1 MSDPTPKASPGT
13 IVSDVDMGAP
23 ATMRGGWLPRLI
35 AGHIFLHS
43 SMVAMRMATPL
54 LALRLGHSAWHVG
67 LLLALFSLSQVFL
80 SLPAGR
86 YADRHGLQRPVRLA
100 VLSAMVGAA
109 LSLLFPV
116 FEVMCVSALCM
127 GAASGTAS
135 VALQRHVGRAAR
147 DSVELRRVFSW
158 LAIGP
163 ALSNFFGAV
172 AAGLL
177 IDYGAL
183 LMPVILSQPG
193 FRAAFLFALCMPLLC
208 AWCFRGVPELEPVT
222 PVSGAQASAWYLL
235 QSPPMRRLLM
245 VNWILSSCWD
255 VHTFV
260 VPVLGHERALSAS
273 VIGTILGAFAVAAVG
288 VRLLIPIAAAHVKE
302 WHALTASMV
311 LTASVFAVYPFM
323 QSPWG
328 MGLCSVFLGIALGA
342 VQPMIMSTLHQITPH
357 AQHGQ
362 AIGLRLTTINFSSVV
377 MPLLFGSVGA
387 VVGVSVVF
395 WTVGAMV
402 ALGARSAWRLRA

>member
-13 IVSDVDMGAP
+13 IVSDTDMGAP

-54 LALRLGHSAWHVG
+54 LALRMGHSAWHVG

-80 SLPAGR
+80 SLPAGG
-86 YADRHGLQRPVRLA
+86 YADRHGLQRPVRLS
-100 VLSAMVGAA
+100 VVSAMVGAA

-158 LAIGP
+158 VAIGP

-177 IDYGAL
+177 IDYGGL
-183 LMPVILSQPG
+183 LIPASLSQPG
-193 FRAAFLFALCMPLLC
+193 FRAAFLFALCMPLIS
-208 AWCFRGVPELEPVT
+208 AWCIRGVPELEAVT
-222 PVSGAQASAWYLL
+222 PASGVQASAWYLL
-235 QSPPMRRLLM
+235 QSPPMRRLLI
-245 VNWILSSCWD
+245 VNWLLSCCWD

-377 MPLLFGSVGA
+377 MPLLFGSAGA

>member
-1 MSDPTPKASPGT
+1 
-13 IVSDVDMGAP
+13 
-23 ATMRGGWLPRLI
+23 MRGGWLPRLI

-43 SMVAMRMATPL
+43 AMVAMRMATPL
-54 LALRLGHSAWHVG
+54 LALRMGHSPWHVG
-67 LLLALFSLSQVFL
+67 LLLSLFSLSQVFL

-86 YADRHGLQRPVRLA
+86 YADRHGLQQPVRLA
-100 VLSAMVGAA
+100 VLSALAGAA
-109 LSLLFPV
+109 LSLVLPV
-116 FEVMCVSALCM
+116 FEVMCASALCM
-127 GAASGTAS
+127 GAASGIAS

-147 DSVELRRVFSW
+147 DTAELRRVFSW

-163 ALSNFFGAV
+163 AVSNFFGAV
-172 AAGLL
+172 AAGVL

-183 LMPVILSQPG
+183 AMPEGLSHPG
-193 FRAAFLFALCMPLLC
+193 FRAAFLFALCMPLLS
-208 AWCFRGVPELEPVT
+208 AWCIRGVPELEPVT
-222 PVSGAQASAWYLL
+222 PATGPQTSAWYLL

-245 VNWILSSCWD
+245 VNWLLSSCWD

-273 VIGTILGAFAVAAVG
+273 VIGTILGGFAVAAVG
-288 VRLLIPIAAAHVKE
+288 VRLLIPIAAAQVKE

-311 LTASVFAVYPFM
+311 LTAGLFLVYPFM
-323 QSPWG
+323 HSAWG
-328 MGLCSVFLGIALGA
+328 MGVCSVILGIALGA

-377 MPLLFGSVGA
+377 MPLLFGSAGA

-395 WTVGAMV
+395 WTVGTLV

>member
-1 MSDPTPKASPGT
+1 
-13 IVSDVDMGAP
+13 
-23 ATMRGGWLPRLI
+23 
-35 AGHIFLHS
+35 
-43 SMVAMRMATPL
+43 MVGMRMATPL
-54 LALRLGHSAWHVG
+54 LALHLGHSAWHVG

-100 VLSAMVGAA
+100 VLSAMTGAGLA
-109 LSLLFPV
+109 LLFPL
-116 FEVMCVSALCM
+116 FEVMCLSALFM

-147 DSVELRRVFSW
+147 DSAELRRVFSW

-163 ALSNFFGAV
+163 ALSNFFGSV

-177 IDYGAL
+177 IDYGAQL
-183 LMPVILSQPG
+183 LPLGLAHAG
-193 FRAAFLFALCMPLLC
+193 FRAAFLFALLMPLISVLC
-208 AWCFRGVPELEPVT
+208 IRAVRELEPVV
-222 PVSGAQASAWYLL
+222 PPFGKQPSAWYLL

-245 VNWILSSCWD
+245 VNWMLSSCWD

-273 VIGTILGAFAVAAVG
+273 VIGTILGGFAVAAVG
-288 VRLLIPIAAAHVKE
+288 VRLLIPLAAAHVKE
-302 WHALTASMV
+302 WHALTAAML
-311 LTASVFAVYPFM
+311 LTGGVFAVYPFM
-323 QSPWG
+323 QSAWT
-328 MGLCSVFLGIALGA
+328 MGLCSVVLGIALGL

-377 MPLLFGSVGA
+377 MPLLFGSAGA
-387 VVGVSVVF
+387 LVGVSVVF

-402 ALGARSAWRLRA
+402 ALGARSAWRLRV

>member
-13 IVSDVDMGAP
+13 IVSDLDMGAP

-54 LALRLGHSAWHVG
+54 LALRMGHSAWHVG

-80 SLPAGR
+80 SLPAGG
-86 YADRHGLQRPVRLA
+86 YADRHGLQRPVRLS
-100 VLSAMVGAA
+100 VVSAMVGAA

-158 LAIGP
+158 VAIGP

-183 LMPVILSQPG
+183 LMPVSLSQPG

-208 AWCFRGVPELEPVT
+208 AWCIRGVPELGPVT

-328 MGLCSVFLGIALGA
+328 MGLCSIFLGIALGA

-377 MPLLFGSVGA
+377 MPLLFGSAGA

>member
-13 IVSDVDMGAP
+13 IVSDLDMGAP

-54 LALRLGHSAWHVG
+54 LALRMGHSAWHVG

-80 SLPAGR
+80 SLPAGG

-158 LAIGP
+158 VAIGP

-183 LMPVILSQPG
+183 LMPASLSQPG
-193 FRAAFLFALCMPLLC
+193 FRAAFLFALCMPLIS
-208 AWCFRGVPELEPVT
+208 AWCIRGVPELEAVT
-222 PVSGAQASAWYLL
+222 PASGVQASAWYLL
-235 QSPPMRRLLM
+235 QSSPMRRLLI
-245 VNWILSSCWD
+245 VNWLLSCCWD

-323 QSPWG
+323 RSPWG
-328 MGLCSVFLGIALGA
+328 MGLCSIFLGIALGA

>member
-1 MSDPTPKASPGT
+1 MNGPTPPAGPD
-13 IVSDVDMGAP
+13 IARSDAGVQAHATAP
-23 ATMRGGWLPRLI
+23 GGWLPRLI
-35 AGHIFLHS
+35 GGHIFLHS

-54 LALRLGHSAWHVG
+54 LALRMGHSAWHVG
-67 LLLALFSLSQVFL
+67 LLLSLFSVSQVFL

-86 YADRHGLQRPVRLA
+86 YADRHGLQRPVQLA
-100 VLSAMVGAA
+100 VLWALIGAA

-116 FEVMCVSALCM
+116 FEVMCASALCM
-127 GAASGTAS
+127 GAASGIAS

-163 ALSNFFGAV
+163 AVSNFFGAV

-177 IDYGAL
+177 IDYGARAL
-183 LMPVILSQPG
+183 PEGLAHPG
-193 FRAAFLFALCMPLLC
+193 FRAAFLFALCMPLLS
-208 AWCFRGVPELEPVT
+208 AWCIRGVPELEPVAPAT
-222 PVSGAQASAWYLL
+222 GTQASAWNLL
-235 QSPPMRRLLM
+235 QSPAMRRLLM
-245 VNWILSSCWD
+245 VNWLFSSCWD

-273 VIGTILGAFAVAAVG
+273 VIGTILGGFAVAAVA
-288 VRLLIPIAAAHVKE
+288 VRLFIPIAAAGVKE

-311 LTASVFAVYPFM
+311 LTASVFLIYPWM
-323 QSPWG
+323 HSAWA
-328 MGLCSVFLGIALGA
+328 MGVCSVVLGIALGA

-362 AIGLRLTTINFSSVV
+362 AIGLRLTTINFSSVL

-395 WTVGAMV
+395 WTVGTMV
-402 ALGARSAWRLRA
+402 ALGTPSAWRLRA

>member
-1 MSDPTPKASPGT
+1 MA
-13 IVSDVDMGAP
+13 AP

-35 AGHIFLHS
+35 VGHIFLHS
-43 SMVAMRMATPL
+43 AMVAMRMATPL
-54 LALRLGHSAWHVG
+54 LALRMGHSAWHVG
-67 LLLALFSLSQVFL
+67 LLLSLFSLSQVFL

-100 VLSAMVGAA
+100 VLAALVGAA
-109 LSLLFPV
+109 LTLLFPV

-127 GAASGTAS
+127 GAASGIAS

-163 ALSNFFGAV
+163 AVSNFFGAV
-172 AAGLL
+172 AAGVL

-183 LMPVILSQPG
+183 AMPEGLSQPG
-193 FRAAFLFALCMPLLC
+193 FRAAFLFALCMPLLS
-208 AWCFRGVPELEPVT
+208 AWCIRGVPELEPVT
-222 PVSGAQASAWYLL
+222 PATGVQASAWHLL
-235 QSPPMRRLLM
+235 KSPSMRRLLM
-245 VNWILSSCWD
+245 VNWLFSSCWD

-273 VIGTILGAFAVAAVG
+273 VIGTILGGFAIAAVG
-288 VRLLIPIAAAHVKE
+288 VRLLIPMAAARVKE

-311 LTASVFAVYPFM
+311 LTASVFLVYPFM
-323 QSPWG
+323 HSAWG
-328 MGLCSVFLGIALGA
+328 MGVCSVVLGIALGA

-377 MPLLFGSVGA
+377 MPLLFGSAGA

>member
-1 MSDPTPKASPGT
+1 
-13 IVSDVDMGAP
+13 MGAP

-86 YADRHGLQRPVRLA
+86 YADRYGLQRPVRLA

-109 LSLLFPV
+109 LSLLCPV

-183 LMPVILSQPG
+183 LMPVSLSQPG

-328 MGLCSVFLGIALGA
+328 MGLCSIFLGIALGA

-377 MPLLFGSVGA
+377 MPLLFGSAGA

>member
-1 MSDPTPKASPGT
+1 MPPPAGPDIARSDAEVQAHAT
-13 IVSDVDMGAP
+13 AP
-23 ATMRGGWLPRLI
+23 GGWLPLLI
-35 AGHIFLHS
+35 GAHIFLHS

-54 LALRLGHSAWHVG
+54 LALRMGHSAWHVG
-67 LLLALFSLSQVFL
+67 LLLSLFSVSQVFL

-86 YADRHGLQRPVRLA
+86 YADRHGLQRPMRLA
-100 VLSAMVGAA
+100 VLWALVGAA

-116 FEVMCVSALCM
+116 FEVMCASALCM
-127 GAASGTAS
+127 GAASGIAS

-163 ALSNFFGAV
+163 AVSNFFGAV

-177 IDYGAL
+177 IDYGARAL
-183 LMPVILSQPG
+183 PEGLAHPG
-193 FRAAFLFALCMPLLC
+193 FRAAFLFAFCMPLLS
-208 AWCFRGVPELEPVT
+208 AWCIRGVPELAPVAPAT
-222 PVSGAQASAWYLL
+222 GAQASAWHLL

-245 VNWILSSCWD
+245 VNWLFSSCWD

-273 VIGTILGAFAVAAVG
+273 VIGTILGGFAVAAVA
-288 VRLLIPIAAAHVKE
+288 VRLFIPIAAARVKE
-302 WHALTASMV
+302 WHALTASML
-311 LTASVFAVYPFM
+311 LTAIVFLIYPWM
-323 QSPWG
+323 HSAWS
-328 MGLCSVFLGIALGA
+328 MGVCSVVLGIALGA

-362 AIGLRLTTINFSSVV
+362 AIGLRLTTINFSSVL

-395 WTVGAMV
+395 WTVGTMV
-402 ALGARSAWRLRA
+402 ALGAPSAWRLRA

>member
-1 MSDPTPKASPGT
+1 MSEPKSPAQT
-13 IVSDVDMGAP
+13 DSLPAVAATA

-54 LALRLGHSAWHVG
+54 LALRMGHSAWHVG
-67 LLLALFSLSQVFL
+67 LLLSLFSLSQVFL

-100 VLSAMVGAA
+100 SVCALVGAG
-109 LSLLFPV
+109 LSLLFPA
-116 FEVMCVSALCM
+116 FEVICISALCM
-127 GAASGTAS
+127 GAASGIAS

-163 ALSNFFGAV
+163 AISNFFGAV

-177 IDYGAL
+177 IDFGAIA
-183 LMPVILSQPG
+183 MPADMLHPG
-193 FRAAFLFALCMPLLC
+193 FRAAFLFAMCMPLLS
-208 AWCFRGVPELEPVT
+208 AWCIRPVPELEPVKPT
-222 PVSGAQASAWYLL
+222 AGPRTSPWHLL
-235 QSPPMRRLLM
+235 RSPSMRRLLM
-245 VNWILSSCWD
+245 VNWLLSSCWD

-273 VIGTILGAFAVAAVG
+273 VIGTILGGFAVAAVG
-288 VRLLIPIAAAHVKE
+288 VRLLIPLAAARVKE
-302 WHALTASMV
+302 WHALTASMA
-311 LTASVFAVYPFM
+311 LTASIFVVYPFM
-323 QSPWG
+323 YSAWS
-328 MGLCSVFLGIALGA
+328 MGACSVILGVALGA

-357 AQHGQ
+357 SQHGQ

-377 MPLLFGSVGA
+377 MPLLFGSAGA

-395 WTVGAMV
+395 WTVGTMV
-402 ALGARSAWRLRA
+402 ALGSRSAWRLRI

>member
-1 MSDPTPKASPGT
+1 MS
-13 IVSDVDMGAP
+13 
-23 ATMRGGWLPRLI
+23 GGWLPRLI

-54 LALRLGHSAWHVG
+54 LALRMGHSAWHVG

-86 YADRHGLQRPVRLA
+86 YADRHGLQRPVRLS

-116 FEVMCVSALCM
+116 FEVMCASALCM

-163 ALSNFFGAV
+163 AVSNFFGAV

-183 LMPVILSQPG
+183 AMPEGLSHSG
-193 FRAAFLFALCMPLLC
+193 FRTAFLFALCMPLIS
-208 AWCFRGVPELEPVT
+208 AWCIRGVPELEPVT

-245 VNWILSSCWD
+245 VNWLLSSCWD

-328 MGLCSVFLGIALGA
+328 MGLCSIFLGIALGA

-377 MPLLFGSVGA
+377 MPLLFGSAGA

>member
-1 MSDPTPKASPGT
+1 MSEPTPKASPGT
-13 IVSDVDMGAP
+13 IVSDVDRGAQ

-54 LALRLGHSAWHVG
+54 LALRMGNSAWHVG

-86 YADRHGLQRPVRLA
+86 YADRNGLQRPMRLS
-100 VLSAMVGAA
+100 VLSAMVGAT

-127 GAASGTAS
+127 GAASGIAS

-147 DSVELRRVFSW
+147 DSAELRRVFSW
-158 LAIGP
+158 VALGP
-163 ALSNFFGAV
+163 ALSNFLGAV

-183 LMPVILSQPG
+183 LMPASLSQPG
-193 FRAAFLFALCMPLLC
+193 FRAAFLFALCMPLIS
-208 AWCFRGVPELEPVT
+208 AWCIRGVPELEPVT

-245 VNWILSSCWD
+245 VNWLLSCCWD

-288 VRLLIPIAAAHVKE
+288 VRLLIPIAAAQVKE

-377 MPLLFGSVGA
+377 MPLLFGSAGA

-402 ALGARSAWRLRA
+402 ALGAHSAWRLRA

>member
-1 MSDPTPKASPGT
+1 MSEPAPHASTGLAFP
-13 IVSDVDMGAP
+13 DEAGA
-23 ATMRGGWLPRLI
+23 AQASMRGGWLLRLI

-54 LALRLGHSAWHVG
+54 LALRMGHSAWHVG
-67 LLLALFSLSQVFL
+67 LLLSLFSLSQVFL

-100 VLSAMVGAA
+100 VLSALAGAA

-116 FEVMCVSALCM
+116 FEVMCASALCM

-172 AAGLL
+172 AAGVL

-183 LMPVILSQPG
+183 AMPAGLSHPG
-193 FRAAFLFALCMPLLC
+193 FRAAFLFALCMPLLG
-208 AWCFRGVPELEPVT
+208 AWCIRGVPELA
-222 PVSGAQASAWYLL
+222 PVSPATGAQASAWYLL

-245 VNWILSSCWD
+245 VNWLLSSCWD

-273 VIGTILGAFAVAAVG
+273 VIGTILGGFAVAAVA
-288 VRLLIPIAAAHVKE
+288 VRLFIPIAAARVKE
-302 WHALTASMV
+302 WHALTASMLV
-311 LTASVFAVYPFM
+311 TASVFLIYPWM
-323 QSPWG
+323 HSAWS
-328 MGLCSVFLGIALGA
+328 MGVCSVVLGIALGA

-377 MPLLFGSVGA
+377 MPLLFGSAGA

-402 ALGARSAWRLRA
+402 ALGAHSAWRLRA

>member
-1 MSDPTPKASPGT
+1 
-13 IVSDVDMGAP
+13 
-23 ATMRGGWLPRLI
+23 
-35 AGHIFLHS
+35 
-43 SMVAMRMATPL
+43 L
-54 LALRLGHSAWHVG
+54 LALRMGHSAWHVG
-67 LLLALFSLSQVFL
+67 LLLSLFSLSQVFL

-86 YADRHGLQRPVRLA
+86 YADRHGLQRPVHLA
-100 VLSAMVGAA
+100 VLSALVGAA

-116 FEVMCVSALCM
+116 FEVMCASALCM

-147 DSVELRRVFSW
+147 DTVELRQVFSW

-163 ALSNFFGAV
+163 AVSNFFGAV

-183 LMPVILSQPG
+183 AMPDGLPHPG
-193 FRAAFLFALCMPLLC
+193 FRAAFLFALCMPLLS
-208 AWCFRGVPELEPVT
+208 AWCIRGVPELQPVVPAT
-222 PVSGAQASAWYLL
+222 GAQASAWYLL
-235 QSPPMRRLLM
+235 RSPAMRRLLV
-245 VNWILSSCWD
+245 VNWLFSSCWD

-273 VIGTILGAFAVAAVG
+273 VIGTILGGFAIAAVG
-288 VRLLIPIAAAHVKE
+288 VRLLIPIAAARVKE

-311 LTASVFAVYPFM
+311 LTASVFLIYPM
-323 QSPWG
+323 MDSAWG
-328 MGLCSVFLGIALGA
+328 MGACSVVLGVALGA

-362 AIGLRLTTINFSSVV
+362 AIGLRLTTINFSSVL
-377 MPLLFGSVGA
+377 MPLLFGSAGA
-387 VVGVSVVF
+387 VVGVSAVF
-395 WTVGAMV
+395 WTVGILV

>member
-13 IVSDVDMGAP
+13 IVSDLDMGAP
-23 ATMRGGWLPRLI
+23 TTMRGGWLPRLI

-54 LALRLGHSAWHVG
+54 LALRMGHSAWHVG

-80 SLPAGR
+80 SLPAGG
-86 YADRHGLQRPVRLA
+86 YADRHGLQRPVRLS

-158 LAIGP
+158 VAIGP

-183 LMPVILSQPG
+183 LMPASLSQPG
-193 FRAAFLFALCMPLLC
+193 FRAAFLFALCMPLIS
-208 AWCFRGVPELEPVT
+208 AWCIRGVPELEAVT
-222 PVSGAQASAWYLL
+222 PASGVQASAWYLL
-235 QSPPMRRLLM
+235 QSPPMRRLLI
-245 VNWILSSCWD
+245 VNWLLSCCWD

-377 MPLLFGSVGA
+377 MPLLFGSAGA

>member
-13 IVSDVDMGAP
+13 IVSDLDMGAP

-54 LALRLGHSAWHVG
+54 LALRMGHSAWHVG

-80 SLPAGR
+80 SLPAGG
-86 YADRHGLQRPVRLA
+86 YADRHGLQRPVRLS
-100 VLSAMVGAA
+100 VVSAMVGAA

-158 LAIGP
+158 VAIGP

-183 LMPVILSQPG
+183 LMPVSLSQPG

-208 AWCFRGVPELEPVT
+208 AWCIRGVPELGPVT

-377 MPLLFGSVGA
+377 MPLLFGSAGA

>member
-1 MSDPTPKASPGT
+1 MSEAAPHARPDTAPSH
-13 IVSDVDMGAP
+13 VVAP
-23 ATMRGGWLPRLI
+23 ANMRGGWLPRLI

-54 LALRLGHSAWHVG
+54 LALRMGHSAWHVG
-67 LLLALFSLSQVFL
+67 LLLSLFSLSQVFL

-100 VLSAMVGAA
+100 VLAALVGAA

-116 FEVMCVSALCM
+116 FEVMCASALCM
-127 GAASGTAS
+127 GAASGIAS
-135 VALQRHVGRAAR
+135 VALQRHVGRVAR
-147 DSVELRRVFSW
+147 DTVELRRVFSW

-163 ALSNFFGAV
+163 AVSNFFGAV
-172 AAGLL
+172 AAGVL

-183 LMPVILSQPG
+183 AMPEGLSQPG

-208 AWCFRGVPELEPVT
+208 AWCIRGVPELEPVT
-222 PVSGAQASAWYLL
+222 PSTGPQASAWYLL

-245 VNWILSSCWD
+245 VNWLLSSCWD

-273 VIGTILGAFAVAAVG
+273 VIGTILGGFAVAAVG
-288 VRLLIPIAAAHVKE
+288 VRLLIPIAAAQVKE
-302 WHALTASMV
+302 WHALTASML
-311 LTASVFAVYPFM
+311 LTASVFLVYPFM
-323 QSPWG
+323 HSALG
-328 MGLCSVFLGIALGA
+328 MGLCSVVLGIALGA

-395 WTVGAMV
+395 WTVGTMV
-402 ALGARSAWRLRA
+402 ALGAGSAWRLRA

>member
-1 MSDPTPKASPGT
+1 
-13 IVSDVDMGAP
+13 
-23 ATMRGGWLPRLI
+23 MRGGWLPRLI

-67 LLLALFSLSQVFL
+67 VLLALFSISQVFL
-80 SLPAGR
+80 SIPAGR
-86 YADRHGLQRPVRLA
+86 YADRHGLHRPMRLA
-100 VLSAMVGAA
+100 VCAAMVGAA
-109 LSLLFPV
+109 LSLRWPV
-116 FEVMCVSALCM
+116 FAMLCVSALCM
-127 GAASGTAS
+127 GAATGMAS

-147 DSVELRRVFSW
+147 DNVELRRVFSW

-163 ALSNFFGAV
+163 AVSNFFGAV
-172 AAGLL
+172 AAGVL

-183 LMPVILSQPG
+183 AMPEGLSQPG
-193 FRAAFLFALCMPLLC
+193 FRAAFLFALGMPLLC
-208 AWCFRGVPELEPVT
+208 AWCIRGVPELAPVAPST
-222 PVSGAQASAWYLL
+222 GPQASAWYLL

-245 VNWILSSCWD
+245 VNWLLSSCWD

-273 VIGTILGAFAVAAVG
+273 VIGTILGGFAVAAVG
-288 VRLLIPIAAAHVKE
+288 VRLLIPLAAAQVKE

-311 LTASVFAVYPFM
+311 LTAGVFMVYPLM
-323 QSPWG
+323 HSAWG
-328 MGLCSVFLGIALGA
+328 MGVCSVILGVALGA

-377 MPLLFGSVGA
+377 MPLLFGSAGA

-395 WTVGAMV
+395 WSVGALV
-402 ALGARSAWRLRA
+402 ALGARSAWRLRT

>member
-13 IVSDVDMGAP
+13 IVSDLDMGAP

-54 LALRLGHSAWHVG
+54 LALRMGHSAWHVG

-80 SLPAGR
+80 SLPAGG
-86 YADRHGLQRPVRLA
+86 YADRHGLQRPVRLS

-158 LAIGP
+158 VAIGP

-183 LMPVILSQPG
+183 LMPVSLSQPG

-208 AWCFRGVPELEPVT
+208 AWCIRGVPELGPVT

-377 MPLLFGSVGA
+377 MPLLFGSAGA

>member
-1 MSDPTPKASPGT
+1 VSEPTPPASAGS
-13 IVSDVDMGAP
+13 VLSDAGVRVQ
-23 ATMRGGWLPRLI
+23 TTVRGGWLPRLI

-54 LALRLGHSAWHVG
+54 LALRMGHSAWHVG
-67 LLLALFSLSQVFL
+67 LLLSLFSLSQVFL

-100 VLSAMVGAA
+100 VLSALVGAA

-116 FEVMCVSALCM
+116 FEVMCASALCM

-147 DSVELRRVFSW
+147 DTVELRQVFSW

-163 ALSNFFGAV
+163 AVSNFFGAV

-183 LMPVILSQPG
+183 AMPDGLPHPG
-193 FRAAFLFALCMPLLC
+193 FRAAFLFALCMPLLS
-208 AWCFRGVPELEPVT
+208 AWCIRGVPELQPVVPAT
-222 PVSGAQASAWYLL
+222 GAQASAWYLL
-235 QSPPMRRLLM
+235 RSPAMRRLLV
-245 VNWILSSCWD
+245 VNWLFSSCWD

-273 VIGTILGAFAVAAVG
+273 VIGTILGGFAIAAVG
-288 VRLLIPIAAAHVKE
+288 VRLLIPIAAARVKE

-311 LTASVFAVYPFM
+311 LTASVFLIYPM
-323 QSPWG
+323 MDSAWG
-328 MGLCSVFLGIALGA
+328 MGACSVVLGVALGA
-342 VQPMIMSTLHQITPH
+342 VQPMIMSTLHLITPH

-362 AIGLRLTTINFSSVV
+362 AIGLRLTTINFSSVL
-377 MPLLFGSVGA
+377 MPLLFGSAGA
-387 VVGVSVVF
+387 VVGVSAVF
-395 WTVGAMV
+395 WTVGILV

>member
-1 MSDPTPKASPGT
+1 
-13 IVSDVDMGAP
+13 
-23 ATMRGGWLPRLI
+23 MRGGWLPRLI

-54 LALRLGHSAWHVG
+54 LALRMGNSAWHVG

-86 YADRHGLQRPVRLA
+86 YADRNGLQRPMRLS
-100 VLSAMVGAA
+100 VLSAMVGAT

-127 GAASGTAS
+127 GAASGIAS

-147 DSVELRRVFSW
+147 DSAELRRVFSW
-158 LAIGP
+158 VALGP
-163 ALSNFFGAV
+163 ALSNFLGAV

-183 LMPVILSQPG
+183 LMPASLSQPG
-193 FRAAFLFALCMPLLC
+193 FRAAFLFALCMPLIS
-208 AWCFRGVPELEPVT
+208 AWCIRGVPELEPVT

-245 VNWILSSCWD
+245 VNWLLSCCWD

-288 VRLLIPIAAAHVKE
+288 VRLLIPIAAAQVKE

-377 MPLLFGSVGA
+377 MPLLFGSAGA

-402 ALGARSAWRLRA
+402 ALGAHSAWRLRA

>member
-13 IVSDVDMGAP
+13 IVSDTDMGAP

-54 LALRLGHSAWHVG
+54 LALRRGHSAWHVG

-80 SLPAGR
+80 SLPAGG

-158 LAIGP
+158 VAIGP

-183 LMPVILSQPG
+183 LMPASLSQPG
-193 FRAAFLFALCMPLLC
+193 FRAAFLFALCMPLIS
-208 AWCFRGVPELEPVT
+208 AWCIRGVPELEAVT
-222 PVSGAQASAWYLL
+222 PASGVQASAWYLL
-235 QSPPMRRLLM
+235 QSSPMRRLLI
-245 VNWILSSCWD
+245 VNWLLSCCWD

-328 MGLCSVFLGIALGA
+328 MGLCSIFLGIALGA

-362 AIGLRLTTINFSSVV
+362 AIGLRLTTINFSSVL
-377 MPLLFGSVGA
+377 MPLWFGSVGA

-402 ALGARSAWRLRA
+402 ALGAPSAWRLRV

>member
-1 MSDPTPKASPGT
+1 MNGTPPPAGPDIARSDAGVQAHAT
-13 IVSDVDMGAP
+13 AP
-23 ATMRGGWLPRLI
+23 GGWLPLLI
-35 AGHIFLHS
+35 GAHIFLHS

-54 LALRLGHSAWHVG
+54 LALRMGHSAWHVG
-67 LLLALFSLSQVFL
+67 LLLSLFSVSQVFL

-86 YADRHGLQRPVRLA
+86 YADRHGLQRPMRLA
-100 VLSAMVGAA
+100 LLSALVGAA

-116 FEVMCVSALCM
+116 FEVICASALCM
-127 GAASGTAS
+127 GAASGIAS

-163 ALSNFFGAV
+163 AVSNFFGAV

-177 IDYGAL
+177 IDYGARAL
-183 LMPVILSQPG
+183 PEGLAHPG
-193 FRAAFLFALCMPLLC
+193 FRAAFLFALCMPLLS
-208 AWCFRGVPELEPVT
+208 AWCIRGVPELEPVAPAT
-222 PVSGAQASAWYLL
+222 GAQASAWHLL

-245 VNWILSSCWD
+245 VNWLFSSCWD

-273 VIGTILGAFAVAAVG
+273 VIGTILGGFAVAAVA
-288 VRLLIPIAAAHVKE
+288 VRLFIPIAAARVKE
-302 WHALTASMV
+302 WHALTASML
-311 LTASVFAVYPFM
+311 LTAIVFLIYPWM
-323 QSPWG
+323 HSAWS
-328 MGLCSVFLGIALGA
+328 MGVCSVVLGIALGA

-362 AIGLRLTTINFSSVV
+362 AIGLRLTTINFSSVL

-395 WTVGAMV
+395 WTVGTMV
-402 ALGARSAWRLRA
+402 ALGAPSAWRLRA

>member
-1 MSDPTPKASPGT
+1 VSGPTPPAGPDIALSDTGVKAH
-13 IVSDVDMGAP
+13 
-23 ATMRGGWLPRLI
+23 ATVPGGWLPRLI

-54 LALRLGHSAWHVG
+54 LALRMGHSAWHVG
-67 LLLALFSLSQVFL
+67 LLLSLFSVSQVFL

-86 YADRHGLQRPVRLA
+86 YADRHGLQRPVQLA
-100 VLSAMVGAA
+100 VLSALVGAA
-109 LSLLFPV
+109 LALLFPV
-116 FEVMCVSALCM
+116 FEVMCASALCM
-127 GAASGTAS
+127 GAASGIAS

-163 ALSNFFGAV
+163 AVSNFFGAV

-177 IDYGAL
+177 IDFGARA
-183 LMPVILSQPG
+183 MPEGLAHPG
-193 FRAAFLFALCMPLLC
+193 FRAAFLFALCMPLLS
-208 AWCFRGVPELEPVT
+208 AWCIRGVPELEPVA
-222 PVSGAQASAWYLL
+222 PAAGAQASAWHLL
-235 QSPPMRRLLM
+235 QSPPMRRLLL
-245 VNWILSSCWD
+245 VNWLFSSCWD

-273 VIGTILGAFAVAAVG
+273 VIGTILGGFAVAAIA
-288 VRLLIPIAAAHVKE
+288 VRLFIPIAAARVKE
-302 WHALTASMV
+302 WHALTGSMV
-311 LTASVFAVYPFM
+311 LTASVFLIYPWM
-323 QSPWG
+323 HSAWS
-328 MGLCSVFLGIALGA
+328 MGVCSVVLGIALGA

-362 AIGLRLTTINFSSVV
+362 AIGLRLTTINFSSVL

-395 WTVGAMV
+395 WTVGLLV
-402 ALGARSAWRLRA
+402 ALGAPSAWRLRA

>member
-1 MSDPTPKASPGT
+1 VSEPAPHASTGLAFP
-13 IVSDVDMGAP
+13 DEAGA
-23 ATMRGGWLPRLI
+23 AQASMRGGWLLRLI

-54 LALRLGHSAWHVG
+54 LALRMGHSAWHVG
-67 LLLALFSLSQVFL
+67 LLLSLFSLSQVFL

-100 VLSAMVGAA
+100 VLSALAGAA

-116 FEVMCVSALCM
+116 FEVMCASALCM

-172 AAGLL
+172 AAGVL

-183 LMPVILSQPG
+183 AMPAGLSHPG
-193 FRAAFLFALCMPLLC
+193 FRAAFLFALCMPLLG
-208 AWCFRGVPELEPVT
+208 AWCIRGVPELA
-222 PVSGAQASAWYLL
+222 PVSPATGAQASAWYLL

-245 VNWILSSCWD
+245 VNWLLSSCWD

-273 VIGTILGAFAVAAVG
+273 VIGTILGGFAVAAVA
-288 VRLLIPIAAAHVKE
+288 VRLFIPIAAARVKE
-302 WHALTASMV
+302 WHALTASMLV
-311 LTASVFAVYPFM
+311 TASVFLIYPWM
-323 QSPWG
+323 HSAWS
-328 MGLCSVFLGIALGA
+328 MGVCSVVLGIALGA

-377 MPLLFGSVGA
+377 MPLLFGSAGA

-402 ALGARSAWRLRA
+402 ALGAHSAWRLRA

>member
-1 MSDPTPKASPGT
+1 
-13 IVSDVDMGAP
+13 
-23 ATMRGGWLPRLI
+23 MRGGWLPRLI

-54 LALRLGHSAWHVG
+54 LALRMGNSAWHVG

-86 YADRHGLQRPVRLA
+86 YADRNGLQRPMRLS
-100 VLSAMVGAA
+100 VLSAMVGAT

-127 GAASGTAS
+127 GAASGIAS

-147 DSVELRRVFSW
+147 DSAELRRVFSW
-158 LAIGP
+158 VALGP
-163 ALSNFFGAV
+163 ALSNFLGAV

-183 LMPVILSQPG
+183 LMPASLLQPG
-193 FRAAFLFALCMPLLC
+193 FRAAFLFALCMPLIS
-208 AWCFRGVPELEPVT
+208 AWCIRGVPELEPVT

-245 VNWILSSCWD
+245 VNWLLSCCWD

-288 VRLLIPIAAAHVKE
+288 VRLLIPIAAAQVKE

-377 MPLLFGSVGA
+377 MPLLFGGAGA

-402 ALGARSAWRLRA
+402 ALGAHSAWRLRA